1 MNSFCDLNQDNLPSI
16 SKEYQNHSYDDL
28 SSEFQKVY
36 SSAVRA
42 YQLIASMYN
51 RLTLVENFSHKD
63 AVAKMQNDHKH
74 LAGFSKRNIS
84 RSLPLDN
91 PRVPRRVRPSWR
103 KSSCTEANTPSKLCS
118 TIQGQDENPKPSL
131 TYDNADA
138 KKTDAN
144 LATKPSAQ
152 SAECSSCIELS
163 LENRELKEALKKTSQ
178 LITTDKIA
186 HASSASINQ
195 IHNVLEFE
203 FQLRKQEI
211 LDYLGEPYLSLKDG
225 DSKIWFHGKIDTKYG
240 HVISAGI
247 GRSQQQVECNN
258 TGDTQNE

>member
-1 MNSFCDLNQDNLPSI
+1 MNQDDLPAI
-16 SKEYQNHSYDDL
+16 NKEYQNRTYDDL

-42 YQLIASMYN
+42 YQLIAFMYN

-63 AVAKMQNDHKH
+63 AVAKIQNDHKH

-84 RSLPLDN
+84 RGLPFDN
-91 PRVPRRVRPSWR
+91 PNVPRRVRPQWHKNSL
-103 KSSCTEANTPSKLCS
+103 TGANVPSKLSS
-118 TIQGQDENPKPSL
+118 TIQGQDKNPKLSL
-131 TYDNADA
+131 TCDNADA
-138 KKTDAN
+138 KKTAAN

-163 LENRELKEALKKTSQ
+163 LENRELKEALEKITS
-178 LITTDKIA
+178 DNMA
-186 HASSASINQ
+186 YASSASINE

-203 FQLRKQEI
+203 FHLRKEQI

-225 DSKIWFHGKIDTKYG
+225 DLKIWFHGKIDTKNG
-240 HVISAGI
+240 HIISAKLG
-247 GRSQQQVECNN
+247 GLDQQQVDLNN
-258 TGDTQNE
+258 RGKYLK